1 MSKLKILMMV
11 AAFSAAMFGGSA
23 IASADA
29 PDGPVGPGDADAF
42 LCPVVGDGVY
52 NADANN
58 GDNGVSAITIASG
71 ASFFPG
77 NNQAGA
83 HADSNSYSS
92 EGPGTSEG
100 PGDPG
105 FTPIWPG

>member
-42 LCPVVGDGVY
+42 LCPVVGDGVS
-52 NADANN
+52 NADAI
-58 GDNGVSAITIASG
+58 DSFAIASG
-71 ASFFPG
+71 TSFFPG

-83 HADSNSYSS
+83 HAHANSYSS
-92 EGPGTSEG
+92 DGPGTSEG